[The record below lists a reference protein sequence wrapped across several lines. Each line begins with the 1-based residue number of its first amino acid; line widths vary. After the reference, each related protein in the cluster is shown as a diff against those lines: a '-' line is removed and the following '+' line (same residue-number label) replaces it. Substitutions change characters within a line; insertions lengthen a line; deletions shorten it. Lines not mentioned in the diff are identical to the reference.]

1 MKSYLSIKYKLILIL
16 TITVIVTLTGYFLLA
31 THLFE
36 EDKIAYVYSTILNR
50 VSSKENKF
58 EIVLNQ
64 KSNEIDD
71 YAQLLDFGN
80 AESLRRIL
88 ETKKDIIYFS
98 CSKQQFEFGNI
109 EEKNKMSPF
118 MLDGL
123 AINIEQKLIMMSK
136 TFDGEVCQTLFK
148 AEQLFKDEEGME
160 GSQRYFIS
168 IKKPAKLQEDAFT
181 NELRTKIISRKLH
194 SGVKEIESN
203 GTAFLVSFIKI
214 KNNFYYI
221 QSLSKKEALASIEDL
236 REKSSFFFMALV
248 SIVGLVSIFIA
259 NKVSTPIL
267 DLTDKVL
274 LFGEGKF
281 EVRSKLK
288 SGDEFGQM
296 AQGFNEMARK
306 ISALVE
312 EVRVYSTQLEG
323 IVAQRTTALR
333 KALGLQK
340 AMINSLEQGFFMI
353 SNKLVVMNTYS
364 KSAQKIFGNEIEG
377 KSVEKVLKFK
387 ELDEETTKL
396 LFTNMVSERLPF
408 ESMLGLVP
416 KIINT
421 PEGRTIHLDFEPV
434 RNKDNKILGIVVIS
448 SDKTE
453 EVRLEQE
460 AVVEKSKVA
469 MILKIVSNQYA
480 FTKLLEEVKG
490 FLDQVTSGPAILLK
504 SEAFLFAHT
513 MKGCFLLFHMKKI
526 VVKIHAIEE
535 EIKSK
540 PESENCYELAIN
552 LCVIIDEELNL
563 AAQEHPF
570 LFGGTNWRKAEL
582 TKRFVESDL
591 MDLITE
597 VKALPHESIE
607 SFLVQKLIYVKFESL
622 ASSLKEDALLHAE
635 RVRKEISAFEI
646 RGSELL
652 VDPSPFSVHI
662 QYLLHLTRN
671 SIDHGVE
678 FPDDRAAIGKPR
690 GGQVVIELKSE
701 EDFYVLSVSDDGKG
715 LNEKILRDKAIS
727 LGFSEDTY
735 TPDKVYDLIFAEGFS
750 TAAATSQTAGRGI
763 GMSAIKNYVESLNG
777 KILIDTEVGKFLKI
791 SLIIP
796 KN

>member
-1 MKSYLSIKYKLILIL
+1 MKKYLSIKYKLILIL
-16 TITVIVTLTGYFLLA
+16 AITVIVTLTGYYLLA

-58 EIVLNQ
+58 DIVLNQ

-71 YAQLLDFGN
+71 YTQLLKLGN
-80 AESLRRIL
+80 PESLRRIL
-88 ETKKDIIYFS
+88 ETKKDILYFS
-98 CSKQQFEFGNI
+98 CSKNQFDFGSSVERDNL
-109 EEKNKMSPF
+109 SQY

-123 AINIEQKLIMMSK
+123 AINIEKRLIMIEKSSE
-136 TFDGEVCQTLFK
+136 GEHCLALYK
-148 AEQLFKDEEGME
+148 ADELFKDEEGME
-160 GSQRYFIS
+160 GSLRFFIP
-168 IKKPAKLQEDAFT
+168 IKKRDKPPEDAFT
-181 NELRTKIISRKLH
+181 NEIRSKIITRKLH

-214 KNNFYYI
+214 KNNFYYVQAI
-221 QSLSKKEALASIEDL
+221 SKKEALASIEDL
-236 REKSSFFFMALV
+236 KEKSSYFFLALV
-248 SIVGLVSIFIA
+248 SLVGVISIFIA
-259 NKVSTPIL
+259 NKVSTPIM
-267 DLTDKVL
+267 DLTEKVL

-281 EVRSKLK
+281 EVRSKVK
-288 SGDEFGQM
+288 SSDEFGQM

-306 ISALVE
+306 ISNLVE

-323 IVAQRTTALR
+323 IVSQRTTALR

-364 KSAQKIFGNEIEG
+364 KSAQKIFGNELEG
-377 KSVEKVLKFK
+377 MPVEKILKFK
-387 ELDEETTKL
+387 ELDAETTKL

-416 KIINT
+416 KIIQT

-460 AVVEKSKVA
+460 AEIEKSKVA

-490 FLDQVTSGPAILLK
+490 FLNQVTTGPAILLK

-526 VVKIHAIEE
+526 VAKVHAIEE

-540 PESENCYELAIN
+540 SESENCYDLAIQ
-552 LCVIIDEELNL
+552 LCDVIDIELNF

-582 TKRFVESDL
+582 TKRFIESDL
-591 MDLITE
+591 VNLILE
-597 VKALPHESIE
+597 VKTLPAEAIE
-607 SFLVQKLIYVKFESL
+607 PFLVQKLIYVRFESL

-635 RVRKEISAFEI
+635 RVRKEISTFEI
-646 RGSELL
+646 QGSEIL
-652 VDPSPFSVHI
+652 VDPSHFSVHI

-671 SIDHGVE
+671 SIDHGIE
-678 FPDDRAAIGKPR
+678 FPDDRFSSGKLR
-690 GGQVVIELKSE
+690 GGKVVIELKDE
-701 EDFYVLSVSDDGKG
+701 DDFYMLSVSDDGKG
-715 LNEKILRDKAIS
+715 LNESILRDKAIS

-750 TAAATSQTAGRGI
+750 TAASTSQTAGRGI
-763 GMSAIKNYVESLNG
+763 GMSAIKNYIENLNG

-796 KN
+796 KK